1 MIIWLCLWF
10 SSIFFREISQNF
22 HSLWK
27 LSCQSFKSRKK
38 NRSYK
43 GCFLAICNFVY
54 ASSISNLVLWIFLL
68 TGVRKDTNM
77 LNGLANL
84 ANSTE
89 GNARNS
95 IDPYFLCRQTLCN
108 GIEICQDRYMSMRRL
123 SNRGPRVYVC
133 HVCFGLAKFLDI
145 KHKQYWASVAL
156 YSMVSPCKIIKYI
169 PLSDSFRGIFVSIIE
184 ILHYGK

>member
-1 MIIWLCLWF
+1 MKSLK
-10 SSIFFREISQNF
+10 IFTVCENCPAN
-22 HSLWK
+22 HLK
-27 LSCQSFKSRKK
+27 AKKK

-43 GCFLAICNFVY
+43 GCFLAICSFVY
-54 ASSISNLVLWIFLL
+54 SSSISNLVLWIFLL

-95 IDPYFLCRQTLCN
+95 IDPYFLCRQKLWN

-123 SNRGPRVYVC
+123 SNRGPRVFVC

-169 PLSDSFRGIFVSIIE
+169 PLSDSFRGIFASIIE

>member
-1 MIIWLCLWF
+1 
-10 SSIFFREISQNF
+10 
-22 HSLWK
+22 
-27 LSCQSFKSRKK
+27 
-38 NRSYK
+38 
-43 GCFLAICNFVY
+43 
-54 ASSISNLVLWIFLL
+54 
-68 TGVRKDTNM
+68 M

-123 SNRGPRVYVC
+123 SNRGPRVFVC
-133 HVCFGLAKFLDI
+133 HVFFGLAKFLDI

-169 PLSDSFRGIFVSIIE
+169 PLSDSFRGIFASIIE
-184 ILHYGK
+184 ILQYGK